1 MDSLAADY
9 YVLLLFCQQSTVED
23 VSTKVDYVMSCVCL
37 LSVLY
42 IVVKFCEYLS
52 YVLTVN
58 VV

>member
-1 MDSLAADY
+1 MAADY